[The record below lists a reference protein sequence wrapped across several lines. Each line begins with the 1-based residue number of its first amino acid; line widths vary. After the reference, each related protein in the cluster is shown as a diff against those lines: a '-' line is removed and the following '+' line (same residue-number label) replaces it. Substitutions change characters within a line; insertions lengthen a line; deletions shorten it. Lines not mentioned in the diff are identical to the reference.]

1 MSEITKEL
9 LYTGKAKDVYKTENE
24 NEVIIKFRDDI
35 TALDGGRKDTLSKK
49 GNIMH

>member
-1 MSEITKEL
+1 MNKIEAFL
-9 LYTGKAKDVYKTENE
+9 DKTENE

-49 GNIMH
+49 GEY

>member
-24 NEVIIKFRDDI
+24 SLGMISLLLMVVEKIPYQ
-35 TALDGGRKDTLSKK
+35 KK